1 MSYYVTHKLTRFFS
15 PAGCLKI
22 KGTYNNHLYSY
33 ILSMN
38 NQKNTENSIY
48 TIVLKR
54 IKYSGVKFKSR
65 YIIF

>member
-1 MSYYVTHKLTRFFS
+1 MLHIKLTHFFS
-15 PAGCLKI
+15 LAGSLKI
-22 KGTYNNHLYSY
+22 KCTYNQLYSY

-38 NQKNTENSIY
+38 NQKNTENCIY